1 MKEIGTDPSTPCA
14 FHTPRPSLG
23 HRDMGTQMTPAESQ
37 RNSMCTTPK
46 FVTSPENNSPACLG
60 TPSGT
65 GPMGGTVVPGLS
77 DLLQLKSCH
86 LAKLEL
92 HKLANDAHPMIDR
105 NPTWNTEQDDKLEH
119 TTKLCQYDLEGGIL
133 VSKATAWKQVEL
145 AKCTTRYFK
154 SPTQCLHDDE
164 IKSTI
169 ERIKRICVPK
179 SLSGICKLRW
189 ITF

>member
-1 MKEIGTDPSTPCA
+1 
-14 FHTPRPSLG
+14 
-23 HRDMGTQMTPAESQ
+23 
-37 RNSMCTTPK
+37 
-46 FVTSPENNSPACLG
+46 
-60 TPSGT
+60 
-65 GPMGGTVVPGLS
+65 MGGTVVPGLS

-92 HKLANDAHPMIDR
+92 HKLANDEHPMIDR
-105 NPTWNTEQDDKLEH
+105 NPTWNTEQDDKSEH
-119 TTKLCQYDLEGGIL
+119 TTKLCQYDLGAMEGGIL

-169 ERIKRICVPK
+169 ERIKRKSVPK
-179 SLSGICKLRW
+179 VLIR
-189 ITF
+189 